1 MEVVESWNGR
11 LACALQAALR
21 MSNEA
26 FAERLGAH
34 VRTIAGW
41 HENSDLVP
49 RPDMQQALDT
59 LLARADEGAQARF
72 AARTSHTRRISPPDP
87 ISQPTAP
94 LRPEMTPGPH
104 SSIPERDAESARR
117 ALLAQSI
124 AGDEAPPEFSLL
136 ELAETIRREME
147 DTLAA
152 GTVSPARLT
161 HIEEIIASHV
171 RLYTTTPPTAA
182 LAGLLLDVTDLQ
194 RLVAER
200 QPTPVQARLYEMTS
214 MLATLAAD
222 SLMKLGRIVE
232 AKGWYGTASMAAD
245 ESGNKELRARVRAQ
259 QTMLPYY
266 YGNPAEVVLLARDA
280 QAILGGEPRAAGTL
294 AAAAEARALAK
305 MGNRA
310 EAEAAMARAQ
320 DLAERVGEPDDDE
333 AFRFGERRQLFY
345 LSGALTNLADA
356 APAEEVQAR
365 ALELYGDAPGLID
378 PALIRLDQAHLL
390 VFDHDL
396 DGACELIRQAC
407 LSLGSEYRTRVLSA
421 RVKQIDATPRDG
433 QPRRVLDSLHRELLS
448 SQARMIL

>member
-1 MEVVESWNGR
+1 M
-11 LACALQAALR
+11 
-21 MSNEA
+21 
-26 FAERLGAH
+26 
-34 VRTIAGW
+34 TAG
-41 HENSDLVP
+41 P
-49 RPDMQQALDT
+49 Y
-59 LLARADEGAQARF
+59 
-72 AARTSHTRRISPPDP
+72 
-87 ISQPTAP
+87 
-94 LRPEMTPGPH
+94 
-104 SSIPERDAESARR
+104 SSIPGRDAESARR
-117 ALLAQSI
+117 TLLAQSL
-124 AGDEAPPEFSLL
+124 AGDEAPPELSLL

-182 LAGLLLDVTDLQ
+182 LAGLLLDVTDIR

-200 QPTPVQARLYEMTS
+200 QPTPVRARLSEMTS

-222 SLMKLGRIVE
+222 SLMKLGRIGE
-232 AKGWYGTASMAAD
+232 AKGWYGTAKMAAD
-245 ESGNKELRARVRAQ
+245 ESGNTELRARVRAQ

-266 YGNPAEVVLLARDA
+266 YGSPAEVVLLAHDA
-280 QAILGGEPRAAGTL
+280 QDILGGEPRAAGTL
-294 AAAAEARALAK
+294 AAAAEARALAR
-305 MGNRA
+305 MGNRL

-333 AFRFGERRQLFY
+333 AFRFGERRHLFY

-356 APAEEVQAR
+356 ARADAVQSR
-365 ALELYGDAPGLID
+365 ALALYGDSPGLID

-407 LSLGSEYRTRVLSA
+407 LSLGSQYRTRVLSA
-421 RVKQIDATPRDG
+421 RVKQIIDATPRDG
-433 QPRRVLDSLHRELLS
+433 QPRRVLDGLHRELFPP
-448 SQARMIL
+448 ARQG